1 MATVFPPCPCG
12 YLAEGFLALDVSGM
26 PEAAGEEGA
35 VDAETSGEVGKGGG
49 WYRGAVL
56 RGMLLFCA

>member
-1 MATVFPPCPCG
+1 MCG
-12 YLAEGFLALDVSGM
+12 YLAEGFLALYVSGV

-35 VDAETSGEVGKGGG
+35 VDAETSGEVGKSGG
-49 WYRGAVL
+49 WCRGAVL